1 MLSVPMVESNYE
13 EERLFRIEQTLKYL
27 VRSTEVLKQV
37 QAPPTKVTVD
47 EGRRRPPREKTR

>member
-1 MLSVPMVESNYE
+1 MVESNYE

-27 VRSTEVLKQV
+27 ARNAEVLKQV
-37 QAPPTKVTVD
+37 QAPPAKVTVD